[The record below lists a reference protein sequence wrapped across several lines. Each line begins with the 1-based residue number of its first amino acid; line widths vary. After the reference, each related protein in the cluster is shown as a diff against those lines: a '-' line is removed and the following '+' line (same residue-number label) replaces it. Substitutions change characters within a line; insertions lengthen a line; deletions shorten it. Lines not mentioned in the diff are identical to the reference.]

1 MMNFNMAHL
10 LTHTQTHTHTHTH
23 THRRT
28 HTQTLKNKPLN
39 CEKVL
44 QTLRRSSDVKKI
56 LKPEDFF
63 KHEIIPQT

>member
-10 LTHTQTHTHTHTH
+10 LTHTQTHTHTH
-23 THRRT
+23 T

>member
-23 THRRT
+23 T
-28 HTQTLKNKPLN
+28 QTLKNKPLN
-39 CEKVL
+39 CAKVL